1 MMFNSMN
8 APIRWRQEATLAIS
22 ANQGVFTTTHPAKTP
37 EGAEMRRKLSDPVVR
52 EQRRAETYERDLL
65 ILPGSQPP
73 PSYLTR
79 RGSNRRSPVLLPRLE
94 PSPPFLSLR

>member
-22 ANQGVFTTTHPAKTP
+22 ANQGVFTTSQPAKTP

-52 EQRRAETYERDLL
+52 EQLRAEVDAFAQGALQTGQL
-65 ILPGSQPP
+65 G
-73 PSYLTR
+73 
-79 RGSNRRSPVLLPRLE
+79 
-94 PSPPFLSLR
+94 